1 MVGENGPLSGHIDQA
16 CSGWQVT
23 DTLAAT
29 MPTSLIFM
37 VMGTCKNTSVAQV
50 GHIRRWHWGNKFFC
64 KLSWFINTL
73 HDLKRVG
80 LKMNRE
86 VLIQAINRAPPSRGA
101 ALQKV
106 VN

>member
-1 MVGENGPLSGHIDQA
+1 MGILIKLV
-16 CSGWQVT
+16 V
-23 DTLAAT
+23 AASDRYISSHNA
-29 MPTSLIFM
+29 TSLIFM